1 MMALFILG
9 MAAVA
14 IGPMLALLIDDETAR
29 SVTRDTASAGMF
41 VALNDNARSAGQRAA

>member
-14 IGPMLALLIDDETAR
+14 IGPMLALLIDDETAWR
-29 SVTRDTASAGMF
+29 STTTPGARASAQPDPP
-41 VALNDNARSAGQRAA
+41 VRDS